1 MSRLVA
7 HMSGSILDAA
17 ASESVGSAHGVQSFH
32 QWRDRIDGQ
41 MEESV
46 GLKWCAL
53 VDPAAHPELPGL
65 LWEFRGDEEICP
77 LFMNTMLSEVSLGG
91 PLFTVLQPFG
101 KITEWFLS
109 NAEMSAVGV
118 LYAVPEGRENA
129 LFEHLQNL
137 LETPLPSG
145 GTGLFRFYDPRVLHA
160 VHHFPD
166 RQWSRLTVGP
176 AQSRHAWEPGRAE
189 AVELRDGTP
198 EILTECRREPMP
210 QELADFMAAHNRP
223 YAVLHAVWTTPQGER
238 FRESPLSEAF
248 PFVEAVCRSLAEL
261 GVSGF
266 RDQVTGTL
274 LCLKAARNVFE
285 DEALAE
291 WMNAARGR
299 CTLPEG
305 LAGMLEGLT
314 RKHGIPALA

>member
-1 MSRLVA
+1 MSA
-7 HMSGSILDAA
+7 SILGAA
-17 ASESVGSAHGVQSFH
+17 APESVGTAHGVQGFH

-41 MEESV
+41 MEGTG

-53 VDPAAHPELPGL
+53 IDPAAHPELPGL
-65 LWEFRGDEEICP
+65 LWEFRGDEELCP
-77 LFMNTMLSEVSLGG
+77 LFMNTMLSEVSLRG
-91 PLFTVLQPFG
+91 PLFTVLQPYG
-101 KITEWFLS
+101 KIADWFLS

-118 LYAVPEGRENA
+118 LYAVPQGRENA

-160 VHHFPD
+160 LHHFPD
-166 RQWSRLTVGP
+166 RQWSSLAVGP
-176 AQSRHAWEPGRAE
+176 AQSLHAWEPGRAE

-223 YAVLHAVWTTPQGER
+223 YAVLHGVWTTPQGER

-248 PFVEAVCRSLAEL
+248 PLAEAVCRSLAEL

-266 RDQVTGTL
+266 RDLVIGTL

-285 DEALAE
+285 DGALAE

-299 CTLPEG
+299 GALPEG
-305 LAGMLEGLT
+305 LAGMLEELT

>member
-1 MSRLVA
+1 
-7 HMSGSILDAA
+7 MSGSSIPGAA
-17 ASESVGSAHGVQSFH
+17 APESAGSAHGVQSF
-32 QWRDRIDGQ
+32 QEWREMIRGQ
-41 MEESV
+41 MEVSV

-65 LWEFRGDEEICP
+65 LWEFQEDAEIWP
-77 LFMNTMLSEVSLGG
+77 LFMNTMLSEVSLLG
-91 PLFTVLQPFG
+91 PLFTVLQPFW
-101 KITEWFLS
+101 KITEWLLS

-118 LYAVPEGRENA
+118 LYAVAEGRENA

-137 LETPLPSG
+137 LETPLHSG

-160 VHHFPD
+160 VQHFPE

-176 AQSRHAWEPGRAE
+176 AQSLHAWEPGRAG
-189 AVELRDGTP
+189 AVELSEGTP

-223 YAVLHAVWTTPQGER
+223 YAVLHGVWKTPQGER
-238 FRESPLSEAF
+238 FREAPLSDAF
-248 PFVEAVCRSLAEL
+248 PFVEAVCCSLAKL

-266 RDQVTGTL
+266 RDLVTGAL
-274 LCLKAARNVFE
+274 FCLKAGRNFFE

-291 WMNAARGR
+291 WVNAARGQGAP
-299 CTLPEG
+299 PEG
-305 LAGMLEGLT
+305 LAGMLEELT